1 MAEEKDSPQPDE
13 EVDTGQEDEDLWES
27 APEVEDEDDPPVE
40 AEEETEEVEAEAE
53 EESEEGE
60 AEEEEEYEEDPAH
73 DYEKRYKDLEREF
86 HKRNEAS
93 ARDREEF
100 NDLRLRSL
108 EQDKE
113 LDKLKQGYKAPDT
126 PPDPSDEGSFF
137 DDDDRTTMEEFS
149 EITGVTKKLVQ
160 HEVAKALQQVAPV
173 INKDSERVAQLEQA
187 YQDQTY
193 QQFLTNHEKSMLD
206 GVGEDYRD
214 IDRDPD
220 FQSYVLASPA
230 LTKMMTEST
239 SPSDHASVMNL
250 WLENTDSG
258 KAWRPAPE
266 QEKGG
271 PKAQKEESAKKQSSR
286 RKAASNLMSNSAP
299 RIERNPDN
307 MSDEELWDSVPE
319 PAQE

>member
-1 MAEEKDSPQPDE
+1 MAEEKDSPQPE
-13 EVDTGQEDEDLWES
+13 EVDTGQEDEDIWES

-40 AEEETEEVEAEAE
+40 AEEETEEVEDEAE
-53 EESEEGE
+53 EESEE
-60 AEEEEEYEEDPAH
+60 EDPEDEDEPAH

-86 HKRNEAS
+86 HRRNEAS

-113 LDKLKQGYKAPDT
+113 LDRLKKGYKEPNT

-160 HEVAKALQQVAPV
+160 HEVAKALQKVTPS
-173 INKDSERVAQLEQA
+173 INKESERVEQLEKA
-187 YQDQTY
+187 YQDQAY
-193 QQFLTNHEKSMLD
+193 HQFLTNHEKSMLES
-206 GVGEDYRD
+206 VGDDYRD
-214 IDRDPD
+214 IDKDPD

-239 SPSDHASVMNL
+239 SASDHASVMNL
-250 WLENTDSG
+250 WLENTESG
-258 KAWRPAPE
+258 KNWRPEPE
-266 QEKGG
+266 KEKEE
-271 PKAQKEESAKKQSSR
+271 PKAQTEGTAKKQSSR
-286 RKAASNLMSNSAP
+286 RKAASNLMTNSAP

-307 MSDEELWDSVPE
+307 MSDEELWASVPE
-319 PAQE
+319 PEQE